1 MTKTNKLI
9 LGLGIIT
16 ASSFAALPHLTHAT
30 NPDQIDITVSVNPII
45 ALEISGNNDVSPY
58 GPVTDISPDG
68 VTVKDVSGNTISE
81 SIIKTSSSIARLT
94 QHALVEGDDENG
106 FLSTLKVTTN
116 DQGGYT
122 LKVAAKTATDV
133 NLTDDSNNS
142 IDSVASA
149 TTLTAGD
156 GKWGLQAG
164 DAYSGTGLTTD
175 SWSPITTAGTIVKTS
190 GAITTPVK
198 QDTTQVK
205 YGVATTDAQPAGV
218 YSATLSYTAT
228 TAN

>member
-9 LGLGIIT
+9 LGLGIVT

-30 NPDQIDITVSVNPII
+30 NPDQIDISVNVHPVI
-45 ALEISGNNDVSPY
+45 ALEIIGNNDVSPY
-58 GPVTDISPDG
+58 GQVTDIDPDG
-68 VTVKDVSGNTISE
+68 VTFEDASGNPITE
-81 SIIKTSSSIARLT
+81 SAIKTSSSKASLS
-94 QHALVEGDDENG
+94 QNQLVEGNDTNG
-106 FLSTLKVTTN
+106 FLSTLKVSTN

-122 LKVAAKTATDV
+122 LKVAAKTSADV
-133 NLTDDSNNS
+133 NLTDDNNHS
-142 IDSVASA
+142 IDSVATA

-164 DAYSGTGLTTD
+164 DAYSGTGLTTN

-190 GAITTPVK
+190 GSVTTPLK

-205 YGVATTDAQPAGV
+205 YGVATGSVQPAGI